1 MVKLYD
7 LISEIFKEEV
17 SEYLNNLNLK
27 YFSNIDKRVK
37 TRTQTF
43 VRNSIFIENKNLVIS
58 SINKNPELECYPEL
72 SNIDISDKSY
82 FIYNYCGHSD
92 DWILHEFKDLKE
104 AEQYLLEE
112 SDNMFTTYLFVFK
125 NLRRLKYEI
134 KDNKIVWGNN

>member
-27 YFSNIDKRVK
+27 DFPNMNKRDE

-43 VRNSIFIENKNLVIS
+43 IRNSIFIENKNLLIS
-58 SINKNPELECYPEL
+58 SINKNLEVECFPEL

-112 SDNMFTTYLFVFK
+112 SDNIFTTYLFAFK